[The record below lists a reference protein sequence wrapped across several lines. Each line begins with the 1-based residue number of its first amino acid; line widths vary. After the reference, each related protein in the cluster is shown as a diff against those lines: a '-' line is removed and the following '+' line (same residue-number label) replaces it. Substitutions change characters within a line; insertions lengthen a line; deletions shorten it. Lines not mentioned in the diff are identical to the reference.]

1 MWLGDSLTRYEY
13 LQLVYQIHND
23 GPGVEDAKMGGWGG
37 RPGGQ
42 AGGNFLL
49 NEKTYGSWTAFL
61 KETSA
66 DMFNAKDSMMTCD
79 CWRQGQAD
87 VARHVTRRIVNP
99 HCLSCMA
106 CYDVASKFIFILFI
120 TFIEPQGASQ

>member
-1 MWLGDSLTRYEY
+1 M
-13 LQLVYQIHND
+13 YQIHND

-37 RPGGQ
+37 MPGGQ

-49 NEKTYGSWTAFL
+49 NEKSYGSWTAFL

-79 CWRQGQAD
+79 CWR
-87 VARHVTRRIVNP
+87 
-99 HCLSCMA
+99 
-106 CYDVASKFIFILFI
+106 
-120 TFIEPQGASQ
+120 